1 MKLDVGKGA
10 LEYNYENCRAEDDAC
25 MDINEAEAIMT
36 FDIPYK
42 PVSEDAIGYI
52 EPQNIL
58 DSSAWPID
66 YFSA

>member
-1 MKLDVGKGA
+1 
-10 LEYNYENCRAEDDAC
+10 